1 MKEIIKNNYKNKYN
15 IIYTIYNV
23 YKCIIY
29 IIYNVNKYIQY
40 TMYIKYTI
48 VHTLPASFLFLYVLY
63 DI

>member
-1 MKEIIKNNYKNKYN
+1 MYN
-15 IIYTIYNV
+15 IYTIYNV
-23 YKCIIY
+23 NKC
-29 IIYNVNKYIQY
+29 IQY